1 MAGGVAASLADQTR
15 PCLCDESASVPAWC
29 VGEKVL
35 VPRMLVIGWEQGRS
49 CSCTTRTGFL
59 ARPWLS
65 RRRRCSDQCS
75 WNVRRQGM
83 PARQSLN
90 RNRFVLFV
98 VCSGS
103 GACYRVTGTR
113 QPMRCVSETS
123 SIYARVFDHSSFCV
137 VTGLSR
143 LERDARRNTIPGP
156 PVGRAVVLAAAAAPA
171 GCCCWLAD
179 DEWIPILHST
189 IRPPL

>member
-83 PARQSLN
+83 PARAIIESQSLCRVLGLLPSDGRDN
-90 RNRFVLFV
+90 RRDVYPRRRL
-98 VCSGS
+98 
-103 GACYRVTGTR
+103 R
-113 QPMRCVSETS
+113 
-123 SIYARVFDHSSFCV
+123 YARVFHHSSFCV
-137 VTGLSR
+137 VTVPFGSGTGHATR
-143 LERDARRNTIPGP
+143 AERTIPGSA
-156 PVGRAVVLAAAAAPA
+156 GRSRS
-171 GCCCWLAD
+171 WL
-179 DEWIPILHST
+179 T
-189 IRPPL
+189 

>member
-29 VGEKVL
+29 AGEKVL

-49 CSCTTRTGFL
+49 CSCTTRTGCL

-90 RNRFVLFV
+90 RNRFV
-98 VCSGS
+98 VCSG
-103 GACYRVTGTR
+103 CYRVTDATTD
-113 QPMRCVSETS
+113 VETW

-143 LERDARRNTIPGP
+143 LERDARRNPIPGP
-156 PVGRAVVLAAAAAPA
+156 PGSPVARSCCSCRA
-171 GCCCWLAD
+171 GSSQS
-179 DEWIPILHST
+179 DE
-189 IRPPL
+189 